1 MPSVSSLKSLNRQE
15 RSWDTEHKD
24 ELLARAEAHIFSTG
38 LRDGATHLCRAN
50 MKYGLAK
57 IHWVQEQLGT
67 KSDTTFIS
75 TPDMTITRNVARWK
89 SGFGYGGKV
98 TWGDGDIELVILD
111 VKPNT
116 CGMLV
121 GGIERLPDSSELVRM
136 VDKLKGG
143 KREIDGIE
151 VQWDFHLSNHF
162 IDLFWVKPL
171 GEVKFSEYV
180 FIIHSSAR
188 ELTGDNRIG
197 FGLYY
202 DKSPLLRNMAERFNT
217 PFGPLHILTGSR
229 AREYYQF
236 YRFAEEYSKQK
247 RNIAAEAL
255 FGEFKLIANEVH
267 QGLANMNEIL
277 LGCHQFDEKE
287 PDCVFPFVLRADLPA
302 YLVKGKP
309 NLEENDIESLGFR
322 QRSQRLGVYDRLK
335 KANIIPH
342 GSGYAFPDLLNVS
355 RVFEHNAHRYF
366 EVDLLN
372 DRGKK
377 VLSDVREIPY
387 IYRGREVVLKTLEL
401 NMCELVAKLLPQ
413 YVLKI

>member
-1 MPSVSSLKSLNRQE
+1 ME
-15 RSWDTEHKD
+15 YKD
-24 ELLARAEAHIFSTG
+24 ELLARAEDHMFSTG

-57 IHWVQEQLGT
+57 IHWVQDRLGL
-67 KSDTTFIS
+67 KPDATFIS
-75 TPDMTITRNVARWK
+75 TPDMTISRNAARWK

-111 VKPNT
+111 TKPNT

-121 GGIERLPDSSELVRM
+121 GGLDRLPDSSDLVHM
-136 VDKLKGG
+136 VDKLKGRR
-143 KREIDGIE
+143 REIDGIRI
-151 VQWDFHLSNHF
+151 QWDFHLSNHF

-171 GEVKFSEYV
+171 GEEKFSEYV

-202 DKSPLLRNMAERFNT
+202 DKSLLLKDMAEKFDT
-217 PFGPLHILTGSR
+217 PFGPLYVLTGSQ
-229 AREYYQF
+229 AREYYEL
-236 YRFAEEYSKQK
+236 YRYAEGYSKQK
-247 RNIAAEAL
+247 RIMAAEL
-255 FGEFKLIANEVH
+255 IFGEFQLISNEMH
-267 QGLANMNEIL
+267 QGLVNMNEIL
-277 LGCHQFDEKE
+277 LGCHLINEKE
-287 PDCVFPFVLRADLPA
+287 PECVFPIVLRADLPA

-309 NLEENDIESLGFR
+309 NLEENDIESLGFTR
-322 QRSQRLGVYDRLK
+322 RSQRIGVYERLK

-342 GSGYAFPDLLNVS
+342 GAGYAFPDLLNVC
-355 RVFEHNAHRYF
+355 RVLEYNDHRYF

-387 IYRGREVVLKTLEL
+387 TYRGREVVLKTLEL
-401 NMCELVAKLLPQ
+401 NMCELVAKLLPR

>member
-1 MPSVSSLKSLNRQE
+1 MEN
-15 RSWDTEHKD
+15 KD
-24 ELLARAEAHIFSTG
+24 ELLVRAEDHMFSTG

-57 IHWVQEQLGT
+57 IHYVQDRLGL
-67 KSDTTFIS
+67 KPDATFIS
-75 TPDMTITRNVARWK
+75 TPDMTISRNAARWK

-121 GGIERLPDSSELVRM
+121 GGLDRLPDSSELVRM
-136 VDKLKGG
+136 VDKLKDR

-151 VQWDFHLSNHF
+151 IQWDFHLSNHF

-171 GEVKFSEYV
+171 GEVKFSEHV

-188 ELTGDNRIG
+188 ELMGDNRIG

-202 DKSPLLRNMAERFNT
+202 DKSLLLRDMAERFDT
-217 PFGPLHILTGSR
+217 PFGPLYVLTGFR
-229 AREYYQF
+229 AREYYEF
-236 YRFAEEYSKQK
+236 YRYAEGYSKQK
-247 RNIAAEAL
+247 RIMAAEL
-255 FGEFKLIANEVH
+255 IFGEFQLISNEMH
-267 QGLANMNEIL
+267 QGLVNMNEIL
-277 LGCHQFDEKE
+277 LGCHLLNEKDLE
-287 PDCVFPFVLRADLPA
+287 CVFPFVLRADLPA

-309 NLEENDIESLGFR
+309 NLAENDIESLGFT
-322 QRSQRLGVYDRLK
+322 QRSQRIGVYERLK

-342 GSGYAFPDLLNVS
+342 GAGYTFPDLLNVY
-355 RVFEHNAHRYF
+355 RVLEYNDHRYF

-387 IYRGREVVLKTLEL
+387 AYRGREVVLKTLEL
-401 NMCELVAKLLPQ
+401 NMCELVAKLLPR

>member
-1 MPSVSSLKSLNRQE
+1 ME
-15 RSWDTEHKD
+15 YKD
-24 ELLARAEAHIFSTG
+24 ELLTRAEAHMFSTG

-57 IHWVQEQLGT
+57 IQWVQERLGL
-67 KSDTTFIS
+67 KSDATFIS
-75 TPDMTITRNVARWK
+75 TPDMTISRNAARWK

-98 TWGDGDIELVILD
+98 TWGDGDLELIILD

-121 GGIERLPDSSELVRM
+121 GGLDRLPDSSELVYKIN
-136 VDKLKGG
+136 KLKDR
-143 KREIDGIE
+143 KEEIDGIE
-151 VQWDFHLSNHF
+151 IQWDFHISNHF

-180 FIIHSSAR
+180 FIIHSAAR
-188 ELTGDNRIG
+188 ELRGDNRKG

-202 DKSPLLRNMAERFNT
+202 DGSQILRDMAERFDT
-217 PFGPLHILTGSR
+217 PFGPLHVLTSSR
-229 AREYYQF
+229 AKEYYEF
-236 YRFAEEYSKQK
+236 YCYAEEYSKQK
-247 RNIAAEAL
+247 RILAAEAL
-255 FGEFKLIANEVH
+255 FGEFELVSNEAH
-267 QGLANMNEIL
+267 QGLVNMNEIL
-277 LGCHQFDEKE
+277 LGCHLLHEKDPE
-287 PDCVFPFVLRADLPA
+287 CVFPFVLRADLPA

-309 NLEENDIESLGFR
+309 NLGENDIEALGFTR
-322 QRSQRLGVYDRLK
+322 RAKAVGVYNRLK

-342 GSGYAFPDLLNVS
+342 GSGYSLPDLLDVC
-355 RVFEHNAHRYF
+355 RVLEYDDHRYF

-372 DRGKK
+372 DRGKE

-387 IYRGREVVLKTLEL
+387 TYRGRQVVLKTLEL
-401 NMCELVAKLLPQ
+401 NMCELVAKLLPR